1 MECRRH
7 DGCDDRNESASQERK
22 EDLTRARNALQSVP
36 EMSEERIAE
45 IRERIKR
52 GYYKRSDVLERIAKR
67 VSDRL

>member
-1 MECRRH
+1 MARRRH
-7 DGCDDRNESASQERK
+7 DGSDDRNDSASKERK
-22 EDLTRARNALQSVP
+22 DDLTRARDALQSVP

-67 VSDRL
+67 VSDHL